1 MRAEATLKIFDTL
14 WRFSKAGLLKNFP
27 REAGLGIVRRLTP
40 TASDKDSSVN
50 IASDLARVFT
60 TARGFKSVSRL
71 DYTDGVRIIFSNND
85 VAHIR
90 PSGNADELRIYAAA
104 DTQARADAI
113 VAEGVREPDG
123 ILRSFQR
130 MLA

>member
-1 MRAEATLKIFDTL
+1 LPK
-14 WRFSKAGLLKNFP
+14 RFSKAGLLKNFP
-27 REAGLGIVRRLTP
+27 RETGLAVVQRLTP
-40 TASDKDSSVN
+40 SRNSPDPDQHAR
-50 IASDLARVFT
+50 IATDLARVFT
-60 TARGFKSVSRL
+60 QARGFKSVARL
-71 DYTDGVRIIFSNND
+71 DYTDGVRIFFGNND

-113 VAEGVREPDG
+113 VAEGIREPDG

-130 MLA
+130 LIS